1 MGSFVA
7 DGKATADG
15 AAQRPAPQPTA
26 MDNFYAKLLPA
37 LEVSLPLQVYGREP
51 HQFLSFVKVR
61 APVWFNV
68 GVRDQGMDVMQAAG
82 VDRLASRKEWPL
94 EVLKQVLAD
103 LMRGVPRS
111 LLERQIWSGSAS
123 SWDWWQRQQ
132 AHSRS
137 SAVMSMVPPP
147 PLSFSPHKNLTSGGA
162 DLLESSTAP
171 CLASQRDMSVGHEMK
186 CLSKPCCENE
196 GFLYPIRYM
205 AVGRHRLGTTLPEDC
220 RPRNGK
226 GVDCEDAP
234 HDDSVAS

>member
-1 MGSFVA
+1 LTDFNGLN
-7 DGKATADG
+7 GELRCRWQGYRRRGRPKASPTTHCNG
-15 AAQRPAPQPTA
+15 QFLRQAAASTGGIPA
-26 MDNFYAKLLPA
+26 FLK
-37 LEVSLPLQVYGREP
+37 PLQVYGREP

-147 PLSFSPHKNLTSGGA
+147 PPFPFHLT
-162 DLLESSTAP
+162 
-171 CLASQRDMSVGHEMK
+171 R
-186 CLSKPCCENE
+186 
-196 GFLYPIRYM
+196 I
-205 AVGRHRLGTTLPEDC
+205 
-220 RPRNGK
+220 
-226 GVDCEDAP
+226 
-234 HDDSVAS
+234 